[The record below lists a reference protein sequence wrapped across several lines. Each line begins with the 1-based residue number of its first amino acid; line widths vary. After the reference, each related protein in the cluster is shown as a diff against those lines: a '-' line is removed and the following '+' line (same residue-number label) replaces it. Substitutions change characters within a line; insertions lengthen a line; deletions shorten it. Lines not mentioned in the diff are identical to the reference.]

1 MSVNINDM
9 IWAIINFV
17 VLVAILNKFLYKP
30 ILGMLDARKQDIKNQ
45 LDEAADARNEAV
57 KVKDEY
63 TREMQNARQEAQEII
78 GKATKLA
85 EESKS
90 GILQEA
96 RAESEKVLK
105 KAQEEIRLEKEKA
118 KAELRNEVASLAVLA
133 AGRVLER
140 TIKTE
145 DHEQMIRQFVQEVG
159 DAS

>member
-1 MSVNINDM
+1 MSVNFHDM
-9 IWAIINFV
+9 IWAIINFLI
-17 VLVAILNKFLYKP
+17 LVAILHKFLYKP
-30 ILGMLDARKQDIKNQ
+30 IIGMLDSRKQAIQSQ
-45 LDEAADARNEAV
+45 LDQASEARNEAMQV
-57 KVKDEY
+57 KEEY

-78 GKATKLA
+78 NRATKLA
-85 EESKS
+85 EVSKS

-96 RAESEKVLK
+96 KAESEKVLK
-105 KAQEEIRLEKEKA
+105 RAQEEINLEKEKA

-159 DAS
+159 DVS

>member
-1 MSVNINDM
+1 MSVNIHDM
-9 IWAIINFV
+9 IWAIINFII
-17 VLVAILNKFLYKP
+17 LVAILNKFLYKP
-30 ILGMLDARKQDIKNQ
+30 ILGVLDARKQDIKNK
-45 LDEAADARNEAV
+45 LDEAANARNEAIQV
-57 KVKDEY
+57 KEEY
-63 TREMQNARQEAQEII
+63 TKEMQNARQEAQEII
-78 GKATKLA
+78 SKATKLA

-96 RAESEKVLK
+96 RVESEKVLK

-118 KAELRNEVASLAVLA
+118 KAELRNEVATLAVMA

-140 TIKTE
+140 TIQRE

>member
-1 MSVNINDM
+1 MSVNIHDM

-17 VLVAILNKFLYKP
+17 ILVAILNKFLYKP

-45 LDEAADARNEAV
+45 IDEASNARNEAV
-57 KVKDEY
+57 QVKEEY

-78 GKATKLA
+78 SKATKLA

-118 KAELRNEVASLAVLA
+118 KAELRNEVATLAVMA

-140 TIKTE
+140 TIQRE